1 MNLEQWAMILT
12 PLMVGWG
19 SWLTWLVSV
28 RNSRQKDLQV
38 LLDEHTNEIDRL
50 RRHLTERDRLATDT
64 WRELQALRRRVL
76 DLETQVRRIYDQAMT
91 LFAQLLSLG
100 EEPAVTPI
108 LHDEPIPAPE
118 KELGK

>member
-1 MNLEQWAMILT
+1 MNIEQWAMVLT

-50 RRHLTERDRLATDT
+50 RKHLTERDQLATDT

-76 DLETQVRRIYDQAMT
+76 DLETQVRRIFDQAMT
-91 LFAQLLSLG
+91 LFTQLLSLG

-108 LHDEPIPAPE
+108 LNDEPIPNND
-118 KELGK
+118 KELGE

>member
-1 MNLEQWAMILT
+1 MVLT

-50 RRHLTERDRLATDT
+50 RKHLTERDQLATDT

-76 DLETQVRRIYDQAMT
+76 DLETQVRRIFDQAMT
-91 LFAQLLSLG
+91 LFTQLLSLG

-108 LHDEPIPAPE
+108 LNDEPIPNND
-118 KELGK
+118 KELGE